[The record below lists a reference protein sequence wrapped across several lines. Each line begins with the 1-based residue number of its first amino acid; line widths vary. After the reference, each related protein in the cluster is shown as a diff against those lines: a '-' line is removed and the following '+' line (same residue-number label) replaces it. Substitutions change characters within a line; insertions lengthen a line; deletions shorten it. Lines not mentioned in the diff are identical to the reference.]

1 MCHVVAQL
9 CTGWLLL
16 PLLFVYAR
24 GAIFLF
30 HTSTILKHY
39 SKKNGNPNKQFS
51 YFTTKT
57 FVGVVDIH
65 S

>member
-39 SKKNGNPNKQFS
+39 SKKWQPE
-51 YFTTKT
+51 
-57 FVGVVDIH
+57 
-65 S
+65 